1 MTLLIFDCDG
11 VLVDSEIL
19 HAQIESDI
27 GREMLGID
35 RDLLTHHRRFSGGGL
50 KNLYIAWE
58 QELGRTLSPDVDQE
72 MLRRKNGAFSTQL
85 KAIPHVAEA
94 LSQLPQIQ
102 RCVASG
108 SPLPTLEIALRTT
121 DLYEY
126 FAPNIF
132 SSESVPRGKPA
143 PDIFLFAAQQMGV
156 DPKDC
161 LVIEDSVHGV
171 NAALAAHMK
180 VVGFV
185 GGGHCSPD
193 YAEKLKAAN
202 RIIGNMDELP
212 AVVRDFCDGKLS
224 S

>member
-35 RDLLTHHRRFSGGGL
+35 RDFLTHHHRFSGGGL

-58 QELGRTLSPDVDQE
+58 QELDRPLSPDVDKE
-72 MLRRKNGAFSTQL
+72 MTHRKNEAFASQL
-85 KAIPHVAEA
+85 KAIPYVAEA
-94 LSQLPQIQ
+94 LSKMPEIQ

-121 DLYEY
+121 NLYEY
-126 FAPNIF
+126 FGSNIF

-171 NAALAAHMK
+171 NAALAAQMK

-185 GGGHCSPD
+185 GGSHCLPEH
-193 YAEKLKAAN
+193 AEKLRGAN
-202 RIIGNMDELP
+202 RIIADMRELP
-212 AVVRDFCDGKLS
+212 AVVRDFCDGKMVA
-224 S
+224 